1 MGVIGGTQHGRL
13 VVSLLALALAIA
25 AGSLPATAQ
34 SGPEA
39 VVCVGSETRT
49 LATNPI
55 RRVFTEDMEVVYRTG
70 VDIGQRDQVERDLSS
85 ELGSYPEVWCAWS
98 DLGDDHA
105 VIISYTGVIRQD
117 LTVDPEDPRF
127 QAFSVG
133 FGEDFNEAQTQATTI
148 SERFSSQNDGSGFE
162 VLLRETRSVA
172 EGVVTA
178 DGERGLFSPPD
189 GSICTGDYSPD
200 SCWIELADRPGCFLW
215 NPAPIDN
222 ETVGWSGECSDGFAQ
237 GNGRVNW
244 YENGELGQIEETR
257 MQDGMRN
264 GPHVLRSADGTRE
277 SEGSYMDGQRQGTW
291 THFYGD
297 GTRGVGPYVNG
308 ELHGTWTYYD
318 QDGNRMGTQRFENG
332 RRVGGLDGPVALDH
346 PPTVAPWAKGGQL
359 LTRHVRRPQHRWA
372 R

>member
-1 MGVIGGTQHGRL
+1 MLRREWQRQAMSEI
-13 VVSLLALALAIA
+13 SL
-25 AGSLPATAQ
+25 
-34 SGPEA
+34 
-39 VVCVGSETRT
+39 
-49 LATNPI
+49 
-55 RRVFTEDMEVVYRTG
+55 RRMDR
-70 VDIGQRDQVERDLSS
+70 
-85 ELGSYPEVWCAWS
+85 
-98 DLGDDHA
+98 
-105 VIISYTGVIRQD
+105 
-117 LTVDPEDPRF
+117 
-127 QAFSVG
+127 SVR
-133 FGEDFNEAQTQATTI
+133 ATT
-148 SERFSSQNDGSGFE
+148 
-162 VLLRETRSVA
+162 LPTRAGWSWPTV
-172 EGVVTA
+172 
-178 DGERGLFSPPD
+178 PD
-189 GSICTGDYSPD
+189 ATCGILPLSTM
-200 SCWIELADRPGCFLW
+200 R
-215 NPAPIDN
+215 
-222 ETVGWSGECSDGFAQ
+222 TVGWSGECSDGFAQ
-237 GNGRVNW
+237 GSGRVHW
-244 YENGELGQIEETR
+244 YEDGELGQIEETR